1 MVFFDLKKKALTTF
15 EAAEISDVTHVTIQN
30 WIKKGWIKA
39 YRTAGGHRRIETEH
53 LSEFLNS
60 KKIPINSNV
69 NDGLFKVL
77 ILEDDKNISDLI
89 RLHLVSR
96 SKIYHIRVVE
106 NLFSAGFLFG
116 SYKPSLVVI
125 DVCFPDIDLMQV
137 YQEMKENGFSDKIKI
152 MIINSGRSQKS
163 FSSISDFTSSR
174 IYNVPEEISEL
185 MESL

>member
-77 ILEDDKNISDLI
+77 IIENRYVKILEDIS
-89 RLHLVSR
+89 
-96 SKIYHIRVVE
+96 
-106 NLFSAGFLFG
+106 GFFKCILTIPF
-116 SYKPSLVVI
+116 
-125 DVCFPDIDLMQV
+125 F
-137 YQEMKENGFSDKIKI
+137 F
-152 MIINSGRSQKS
+152 
-163 FSSISDFTSSR
+163 
-174 IYNVPEEISEL
+174 
-185 MESL
+185 

>member
-1 MVFFDLKKKALTTF
+1 MLIRTGGEYRISNFLLWQIAYSELYFTEVLWADFNGKLTPQIEEGITKVSWIDQSQISENLK
-15 EAAEISDVTHVTIQN
+15 
-30 WIKKGWIKA
+30 
-39 YRTAGGHRRIETEH
+39 
-53 LSEFLNS
+53 NS
-60 KKIPINSNV
+60 Y
-69 NDGLFKVL
+69 
-77 ILEDDKNISDLI
+77 KNISDLI

-137 YQEMKENGFSDKIKI
+137 CKEMKENGFSHKIKI

-163 FSSISDFTSSR
+163 FSSISDFISSR